1 MILCFITHKICILL
15 SSLLSIALCCKC
27 LNNFLLSF
35 LVDGGLKIKFVNIG
49 KLQGFFFV
57 CDRRSVKLFLYDK
70 QFHGRK
76 TLQTVVIVFESATLQ
91 KFFISH
97 QMISLTHLGWERIIY
112 SHYESISHFYA
123 K

>member
-1 MILCFITHKICILL
+1 M
-15 SSLLSIALCCKC
+15 
-27 LNNFLLSF
+27 
-35 LVDGGLKIKFVNIG
+35 
-49 KLQGFFFV
+49 

>member
-1 MILCFITHKICILL
+1 M
-15 SSLLSIALCCKC
+15 
-27 LNNFLLSF
+27 LSF
-35 LVDGGLKIKFVNIG
+35 LVDGGLKFKFVNIG

-91 KFFISH
+91 KILYKPSDDWFNTSWVGTNNI
-97 QMISLTHLGWERIIY
+97 
-112 SHYESISHFYA
+112 
-123 K
+123 